1 MPGMSSADQRSM
13 PAPHGRNPGYT
24 LGGVAV
30 RLVAMQK
37 YSVHCTQRQV
47 VYSKQRRDLR
57 DYTDSVTISSMNRPH
72 GLSTHGDLPHL
83 AHLGKYILYI
93 YRSVLVFLVL
103 YTGRVIGPSVSC

>member
-1 MPGMSSADQRSM
+1 M
-13 PAPHGRNPGYT
+13 PAAHGRNPGYT

-47 VYSKQRRDLR
+47 VYSRQRRDLR

-93 YRSVLVFLVL
+93 YIPVLVFLVL